1 MHYMGKTIEFD
12 DNKCI
17 KCTKCVMKCKSCS
30 VNYLEIKLDAEG
42 KKHLSAIDGKK
53 CIHCG
58 QCTLVCP
65 VGAIRAQDNLE
76 AFKKAFADKSK
87 TFIVQAAPS
96 VRASLGEGW
105 KMEHGLDVEKKMNT
119 AFRKLGFNKIFD
131 VNFGADITTMVEA
144 EELLER

>member
-42 KKHLSAIDGKK
+42 KKHLSAVDGKK

-65 VGAIRAQDNLE
+65 VGAIRAQDNL
-76 AFKKAFADKSK
+76 
-87 TFIVQAAPS
+87 
-96 VRASLGEGW
+96 
-105 KMEHGLDVEKKMNT
+105 
-119 AFRKLGFNKIFD
+119 
-131 VNFGADITTMVEA
+131 
-144 EELLER
+144 

>member
-30 VNYLEIKLDAEG
+30 VNYLEVKVDEQG
-42 KKHLSAIDGKK
+42 KKHLTARDRVD

-65 VGAIRAQDNLE
+65 VNAIPNL
-76 AFKKAFADKSK
+76 
-87 TFIVQAAPS
+87 
-96 VRASLGEGW
+96 L
-105 KMEHGLDVEKKMNT
+105 
-119 AFRKLGFNKIFD
+119 
-131 VNFGADITTMVEA
+131 
-144 EELLER
+144 